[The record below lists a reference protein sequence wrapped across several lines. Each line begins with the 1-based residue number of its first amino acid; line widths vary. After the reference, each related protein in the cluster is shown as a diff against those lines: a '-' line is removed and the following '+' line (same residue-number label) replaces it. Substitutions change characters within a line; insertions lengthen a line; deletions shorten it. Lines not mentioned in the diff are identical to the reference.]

1 MQPYLF
7 LSRDGVDGVHALA
20 KCIRCLHA
28 CCTDAHPG
36 SCCRGAVLLRE
47 DGWLRRRH
55 WLPALALEGRWRG
68 GRRRRRQWRRQ
79 VASSYQM
86 LAISFRRAAV
96 GLHDLWIKMLF
107 FSYYELPWWE
117 VLTRILHFP
126 FVSPLYPHKMI
137 KTGCIL
143 ICAKIYNFG
152 IKIPY
157 TLTRGFCV
165 ICKHERNCFIS
176 LDYSKS
182 ELTSNYLTVNMSCVF
197 KCWYPIIVLR
207 VLSVVKLGTVNRSQ
221 HTRDAR
227 KRLSSNLS
235 LVQMLFLTVIIW

>member
-1 MQPYLF
+1 MTWKTIYSHVLVARTRHHSPRAVKAKLSTYRATEAKHVKQSNGASFRISLMQPYLF

-20 KCIRCLHA
+20 KCVRCLHA

-36 SCCRGAVLLRE
+36 SWCRGAVLLRE

-86 LAISFRRAAV
+86 LAISFRRAVV

-126 FVSPLYPHKMI
+126 FYVSTLSAQHDQDNFYFNLCKNIQLRDKNTVHTD
-137 KTGCIL
+137 TGLLC
-143 ICAKIYNFG
+143 
-152 IKIPY
+152 
-157 TLTRGFCV
+157 
-165 ICKHERNCFIS
+165 
-176 LDYSKS
+176 D
-182 ELTSNYLTVNMSCVF
+182 M
-197 KCWYPIIVLR
+197 
-207 VLSVVKLGTVNRSQ
+207 
-221 HTRDAR
+221 
-227 KRLSSNLS
+227 
-235 LVQMLFLTVIIW
+235 

>member
-7 LSRDGVDGVHALA
+7 LSRDRVDGVHALA
-20 KCIRCLHA
+20 KCVRCLHA

-36 SCCRGAVLLRE
+36 SWRRGAVLLRE

-86 LAISFRRAAV
+86 LAISFRRAVV

-126 FVSPLYPHKMI
+126 FFVSTLSAQYDQDRFYFNLCKNIQLRDKNTVHTD
-137 KTGCIL
+137 TGLLC
-143 ICAKIYNFG
+143 
-152 IKIPY
+152 
-157 TLTRGFCV
+157 
-165 ICKHERNCFIS
+165 
-176 LDYSKS
+176 D
-182 ELTSNYLTVNMSCVF
+182 M
-197 KCWYPIIVLR
+197 
-207 VLSVVKLGTVNRSQ
+207 
-221 HTRDAR
+221 
-227 KRLSSNLS
+227 
-235 LVQMLFLTVIIW
+235 